1 MGWKSGQRIAFP
13 GVYHAY
19 SIKMIDFQN
28 EFSLF
33 VSLAMDQTIC
43 INCIRNHDG
52 SDQCH
57 SIWNALSGRKKDFE
71 DIFKYT
77 NNWFFVNLGSSSS
90 SMAGFACVA

>member
-1 MGWKSGQRIAFP
+1 MGWKSGQRIAIS
-13 GVYHAY
+13 GIYHTY
-19 SIKMIDFQN
+19 SIKIIDFQN

-57 SIWNALSGRKKDFE
+57 SIWNALSGREKDFSSY
-71 DIFKYT
+71 FT
-77 NNWFFVNLGSSSS
+77 NTRIIDFWKFRFLIIIHGRIR
-90 SMAGFACVA
+90 MR